1 MKTILYGWNVMR
13 VVRLV
18 VGCIIVLQGI
28 FAKDSVLIILGI
40 VFGGMA
46 LANFSCCGVGG
57 CTVNVNKTINKN
69 EDINYEEVGPKK

>member
-18 VGCIIVLQGI
+18 VGCIIILQGV

-40 VFGGMA
+40 MFGGMA
-46 LANFSCCGVGG
+46 LANLSCCGVGG
-57 CTVNVNKTINKN
+57 CVVNTKAEINKN
-69 EDINYEEVGPKK
+69 ENVIYEEVGPKK